1 MDNDIE
7 QKLKGTMGEYIF
19 AYPQFLWLLLLI
31 PAAATWYIYRQHLRY
46 PSLQVPGLQWISGS
60 RKTFRHYLQHA
71 VFASRILAASFLII
85 VLARPQSHDNWEE
98 LTTEGIDIMISLDIS
113 SSMLA
118 EDFKPNRME
127 AAREIAVEFINGRRN
142 DRMGLVIFS
151 GESFTQ
157 CPLTTDHAVLVNLL
171 RDVEIGMIEDGTAIG
186 MGLATAVNR
195 LRDSDTQSRIIILL
209 TDGVNN
215 RGAIDPLTAANIAS
229 GFGIR
234 VYTVGVGSTGPAPFP
249 VQTPGGIRY
258 QNIEADIDEDVLREI
273 ADITG
278 GRYFRATDE
287 DKLVE
292 IYSEIEELERS
303 MIEVMHFNTTRE
315 EYAKFAFLA
324 GFFMIFQWLIGVFV
338 LRNLP

>member
-1 MDNDIE
+1 
-7 QKLKGTMGEYIF
+7 MGDYIF
-19 AYPQFLWLLLLI
+19 AYPKFLWLLLLI
-31 PAAATWYIYRQHLRY
+31 PAAVLWYVFRQHLRY
-46 PSLQVPGLQWISGS
+46 PPVQMPGLQWLAGAPD
-60 RKTFRHYLQHA
+60 TFRHYLRHALFAFRVLAA
-71 VFASRILAASFLII
+71 VFLVI
-85 VLARPQSHDNWEE
+85 VLARPQLHDYWEE
-98 LTTEGIDIMISLDIS
+98 VVTEGIDIMISLDIS

-127 AAREIAVEFINGRRN
+127 AAREIAVEFIEGRRN
-142 DRMGLVIFS
+142 DRIGLVIFS

-157 CPLTTDHAVLVNLL
+157 CPLTTDHTVLVNLL

-195 LRDSDTQSRIIILL
+195 LRNSETKSRIIILL

-215 RGAIDPLTAANIAS
+215 RGAIDPLTAASIAA

-249 VQTPGGIRY
+249 VQTPRGIHY
-258 QNIEADIDEDVLREI
+258 QNVEADIDEDVLREI
-273 ADITG
+273 ADMTG

-292 IYSEIEELERS
+292 IYSEIEKLEHS

-315 EYAKFAFLA
+315 EYAKFAVLA
-324 GFFMIFQWLIGVFV
+324 GLFLILQWLISIF
-338 LRNLP
+338 LIRELP